1 MSIPTTIPRSKTAG
15 LIVAAMRPA
24 RGLLVERGHERPD
37 DRRDGRTA
45 DLGPRIGPD
54 GIGPGRV
61 RARVGVAP
69 STGAGGGAG
78 GTVAIKDFSFDPG
91 AAAVKV
97 GDKVT
102 WTNQGGVAH
111 TVTFDEGGIDSGS
124 LAAGKTFEQTFATAG
139 TFAYHCSI
147 HSSMTGT
154 VVVAP

>member
-15 LIVAAMRPA
+15 LIVAAMLLLAACSSSAATSAPTTAATAAPPTSAPA
-24 RGLLVERGHERPD
+24 SAP
-37 DRRDGRTA
+37 A
-45 DLGPRIGPD
+45 ASAPAASAP
-54 GIGPGRV
+54 
-61 RARVGVAP
+61 ASAAP

-124 LAAGKTFEQTFATAG
+124 LQAGGTFAQTFATAG

>member
-15 LIVAAMRPA
+15 FLVAAMLLLAACSSSAATSAPTTAATAAPPTSAPA
-24 RGLLVERGHERPD
+24 S
-37 DRRDGRTA
+37 
-45 DLGPRIGPD
+45 
-54 GIGPGRV
+54 
-61 RARVGVAP
+61 AP
-69 STGAGGGAG
+69 
-78 GTVAIKDFSFDPG
+78 DFSFDPG

-102 WTNQGGVAH
+102 WTNQGAVAH

-124 LAAGKTFEQTFATAG
+124 LQAGGTFAQTFATAG
-139 TFAYHCSI
+139 TFAYHCNI